1 MLAEGQL
8 DLRLL
13 PHRGGEADLRGVVS
27 SYSAEVGSSVRR
39 GGHEHEGR
47 DDPGVYRRWW
57 RTRDEDVESCHR
69 RWTDPPALVLPNK
82 PIVVVIW

>member
-57 RTRDEDVESCHR
+57 RTRDEDAESAATEGGRILSPSYC
-69 RWTDPPALVLPNK
+69 
-82 PIVVVIW
+82 PINR

>member
-13 PHRGGEADLRGVVS
+13 PHRGGEADLRGGVS

-57 RTRDEDVESCHR
+57 RTRDEDAESAATEGGR
-69 RWTDPPALVLPNK
+69 ILPPSYC
-82 PIVVVIW
+82 PINR